1 MTKIETLTVPVEGMT
16 CASCVVRVE
25 KALKEVAGVSGA
37 SVNLATEKATVSF
50 DSGLVS
56 IEDLARAVGEEGYSL
71 TLPAAAP
78 AAQPGTPEQALRRDL
93 TLSVVLTVPIV
104 ALSMLLMLPSF
115 RSLWPL
121 GIGQTNILQF
131 LLTAPVLFVAGRRF
145 FRGLG
150 TAIRHRNADMNT
162 LVAVGTGSAFLYSA
176 VVSFLPVQ
184 PRGMAPHVYFDT
196 AATIIT
202 LILFGRFLELR
213 AKRRA
218 SDAIHQ
224 LMALQPPTAV
234 IVLDGSEQV
243 VPVERVR
250 AGNLVRVKP
259 GERIPVDG
267 VVVEGATAVDESMLT
282 GESLPV
288 EKRSGDRLVGGT
300 IAQDGSVLFRA
311 MAVGKETVLAR
322 IVRLVEE
329 AQGSKAPVQ
338 ALVDRVAGIFVP
350 AVIGVA
356 LMTFAGWYL
365 IAGAGLAAS
374 LVNFVAVLVI
384 ACPCALGLATPTAI
398 MVGTG
403 TGARLGILIKN
414 ARSLERIQEVDTVV
428 LDKTGTLTEGRP
440 VLTDIVPLRDTEAR
454 EILQLAASLEARSE
468 HPLARAV
475 VAEARRR
482 GLVLSEP
489 VTFRALSGFGVTGTA
504 DGHEV
509 AIGNAALFR
518 ELGIPPG
525 GEEAAREFAAAGKS
539 ALSVASDGVVVGVLG
554 VSDTLKKDAA
564 RSVGDLRKMGL
575 TVVMLTGDHRSAAH
589 RIAAEAGV
597 ERVEAEVLPDGKS
610 SRIRGLQR
618 EGRKVAMV
626 GDGINDAPA
635 LAQADVGIALGT
647 GTDIAMETADLTL
660 MGGDLG
666 GIARAIRLSRR
677 MMRTIRQN
685 LFWAFL
691 YNVVG
696 IPLAAFGLLNPMIA
710 AAAMALS
717 SVSVVG
723 NSLRLRRAAGD
734 R

>member
-1 MTKIETLTVPVEGMT
+1 MTKIQTLTLPVGGMT

-25 KALKEVAGVSGA
+25 KALKEVEGVSGA
-37 SVNLATEKATVSF
+37 SVNLATEKATVTF
-50 DSGLVS
+50 DPGLVS
-56 IEDLARAVGEEGYSL
+56 AEDLARAVGEEGYAL
-71 TLPAAAP
+71 TLPDAAP
-78 AAQPGTPEQALRRDL
+78 MAQSATPEQVLRRDL
-93 TLSVVLTVPIV
+93 TLSVIFTVPV
-104 ALSMLLMLPSF
+104 VGLSMLLMLPSF

-121 GIGQTNILQF
+121 SAGPTNILQF
-131 LLTAPVLFVAGRRF
+131 LLTAPVLLVAGRRF

-150 TAIRHRNADMNT
+150 MAVRHRNADMNT

-176 VVSFLPVQ
+176 VVSFLSIEPH
-184 PRGMAPHVYFDT
+184 GMSPHVYFDT

-202 LILFGRFLELR
+202 LILFGRFLEQR

-218 SDAIHQ
+218 SDAIHR

-234 IVLDGSEQV
+234 MVLDGSEQV

-250 AGNLVRVKP
+250 TGDLLRVKP

-288 EKRSGDRLVGGT
+288 EKKSGDRLVGGT
-300 IAQDGSVLFRA
+300 IAKDGSVLFRA
-311 MAVGKETVLAR
+311 TAVGKDTVLAR

-350 AVIGVA
+350 VVIGVA
-356 LMTFAGWYL
+356 LVTFAGWYFV
-365 IAGAGLAAS
+365 AGAGLATA

-440 VLTDIVPLRDTEAR
+440 VLTDIVPLQNMSAPDVLR
-454 EILQLAASLEARSE
+454 LAASLEAHSE

-475 VAEARRR
+475 VAEAGRE

-489 VTFRALSGFGVTGTA
+489 GNFRAFSGFGVTGTV

-518 ELGIPPG
+518 ELGISPG
-525 GEEAAREFAAAGKS
+525 GETVAGEFAAGGKS
-539 ALSVASDGVVVGVLG
+539 ALSVASDGVVVGVLA
-554 VSDTLKKDAA
+554 VSDTLKRDAA
-564 RSVGDLRKMGL
+564 RSVGDLRGMGL
-575 TVVMLTGDHRSAAH
+575 TVVMLTGDHRSAAR

-597 ERVEAEVLPDGKS
+597 DRVEAEVLPDGKS
-610 SRIRGLQR
+610 ARIQEIQR

-685 LFWAFL
+685 LFWAFI

-710 AAAMALS
+710 AAAMAFS
-717 SVSVVG
+717 SVSVVS

-734 R
+734 Q

>member
-1 MTKIETLTVPVEGMT
+1 MTKIESLTLPVEGMT

-50 DSGLVS
+50 DPGLVS
-56 IEDLARAVGEEGYSL
+56 VEDLARAVGEEGYAL

-78 AAQPGTPEQALRRDL
+78 AAQSGTPEQVLRRDL
-93 TLSVVLTVPIV
+93 SISVIFTVPIV
-104 ALSMLLMLPSF
+104 ALSMLLLLPSF
-115 RSLWPL
+115 RSFWPL
-121 GIGQTNILQF
+121 SVGPTNILQF
-131 LLTAPVLFVAGRRF
+131 LLAAPVLLVAGRRF

-150 TAIRHRNADMNT
+150 GAIRHGNADMNT
-162 LVAVGTGSAFLYSA
+162 LVAVGAGSAFLYSA
-176 VVSFLPVQ
+176 VVSFLPAQ
-184 PRGMAPHVYFDT
+184 PHGMAPHVYFDT
-196 AATIIT
+196 AAMIIT
-202 LILFGRFLELR
+202 LILFGRLLEQR

-218 SDAIHQ
+218 SEAIHQ
-224 LMALQPPTAV
+224 LMALRPPTAV
-234 IVLDGSEQV
+234 LVLDGTEQV

-250 AGNLVRVKP
+250 TGDLVRVKP

-267 VVVEGATAVDESMLT
+267 IVVEGATSVDESMLT

-288 EKRSGDRLVGGT
+288 EKKSGDRVVGGT
-300 IAQDGSVLFRA
+300 IAKDGSVLFRA
-311 MAVGKETVLAR
+311 TAVGAETVLAR
-322 IVRLVEE
+322 IVRMVEQ

-356 LMTFAGWYL
+356 LVTFAGWYFV
-365 IAGAGLAAS
+365 AGAGLAAS
-374 LVNFVAVLVI
+374 IVNFVAVLVI

-403 TGARLGILIKN
+403 AGARLGILIRN
-414 ARSLERIQEVDTVV
+414 ARSLERIQDVDTVV
-428 LDKTGTLTEGRP
+428 VDKTGTLTEGRP
-440 VLTDIVPLRDTEAR
+440 VLTDIVPLRGAAAPEVLR
-454 EILQLAASLEARSE
+454 LAASLESRSE

-482 GLVLSEP
+482 GTVLSEP
-489 VTFRALSGFGVTGTA
+489 ANFRALSGFGVRGTV
-504 DGHEV
+504 DGHDIAV
-509 AIGNAALFR
+509 GNAALFR
-518 ELGIPPG
+518 ELGIAPG
-525 GEEAAREFAAAGKS
+525 GERAAGEFAADGKS
-539 ALSVASDGVVVGVLG
+539 ALSVASDGVMVGILA
-554 VSDTLKKDAA
+554 VSDALKKDAA

-575 TVVMLTGDHRSAAH
+575 TVVMLTGDHRSAAQ

-597 ERVEAEVLPDGKS
+597 DRLEAEVLPDGKS
-610 SRIRGLQR
+610 SRIQEIQR

-685 LFWAFL
+685 LFWAFI

-696 IPLAAFGLLNPMIA
+696 IPLAALGLLNPMIA
-710 AAAMALS
+710 AAAMAFS